1 MVGEIMKTLKEQYLE
16 IQEDSMSE
24 LYSKLLSS
32 TLGLDTVA
40 QEQLKDIFIK
50 EDLSKECF
58 ANTVNL
64 CFNEDELNKYFELFV
79 KQAALANEIKEML
92 EPHDIESRT
101 EEIIQNFMEDK
112 SEEMNK
118 IYTDCLERMEQQ

>member
-1 MVGEIMKTLKEQYLE
+1 MKTLKEQYLE
-16 IQEDSMSE
+16 IQEESMSE

>member
-1 MVGEIMKTLKEQYLE
+1 MKTLKEQYLE

-32 TLGLDTVA
+32 TLGLDTIA

-50 EDLSKECF
+50 EDLSRECF

-64 CFNEDELNKYFELFV
+64 CFDEDELNKYFDLFV
-79 KQAALANEIKEML
+79 KQTTLANEIKEML

-101 EEIIQNFMEDK
+101 EQIIQGFMEDK
-112 SEEMNK
+112 SEQLNK
-118 IYTDCLERMEQQ
+118 IYLDSLDRLNQ

>member
-1 MVGEIMKTLKEQYLE
+1 MKTLKEQYLE

>member
-1 MVGEIMKTLKEQYLE
+1 MKTLKEQYLE

-79 KQAALANEIKEML
+79 KQASLANEIKEML
-92 EPHDIESRT
+92 EPHNIESRT

-112 SEEMNK
+112 SEQLNK
-118 IYTDCLERMEQQ
+118 IYLDSLDRLNQ

>member
-1 MVGEIMKTLKEQYLE
+1 MKTLKEQYLE

-79 KQAALANEIKEML
+79 KQAALANEIKGML

>member
-1 MVGEIMKTLKEQYLE
+1 MKTLKEQYLE

-64 CFNEDELNKYFELFV
+64 CFNEEELNKYFELFV